1 MRRLITALAWI
12 CALLLIAAPAYA
24 PKAYADEG
32 MWTFDNF
39 PLARVNHDY
48 GLRLTKAW
56 LDHLQHSAVR
66 LSVGCSASLVSGDG
80 LVFSNHHCIIPCE
93 QALTTADHDT
103 VATGFMAAT
112 RPDEKPCPGLTADIL
127 TDISDVTRE
136 MKTPLTGLTGSAFL
150 TALNAQETGLENSA
164 CGDDV
169 RWHCEVVSLYQGG
182 QYRLYKY
189 RRYSDVRL
197 VFAPEFQAAFF
208 GGDPD
213 NFNFPRYA
221 LDCAFL
227 RLYDDGRPVATP
239 EHLVWNPT
247 APATGE
253 PTFVAG
259 DPGMT
264 QRLMTAAQLQT
275 LHDLV
280 LPFRLITLSE
290 LRGRTLRF
298 AEESEARRRHS
309 QDFLFGLE
317 NGFKVYS
324 GQQLALTD
332 PALIPGKAQAEARLK
347 ARLPKALRKTIG
359 DPWGD
364 LAKIQVDYRRLY
376 IPYYFAETALN
387 ASDLFDIARQ
397 IVRAAED
404 RSKPSAERLPEY
416 AASRLPSLKDEL
428 DAIPPVDKALDQMI
442 LEQRLSK
449 AREYLTVD
457 SPLAKLM
464 LGKESPEALAARL
477 ESGTHLDDLKARQ
490 ALWDGGLPAVL
501 ASDDPM
507 IQYALKI
514 DPEARRLRAEF
525 EARVTGPTR
534 IASAKIAQAQFA
546 VYGASIYPDATF
558 TLRLSYGKV
567 AGWTDNGATVAP
579 FTYMK
584 GLYDRA
590 TGQAPFDL
598 APHLAAAEDKFDADT
613 VLDYVTTNDIT
624 GGNSG
629 SPVVNAKGEV
639 IGAAFDG
646 NIHSIG
652 GAFAY
657 DGATNRTVVVSTAA
671 ITVALDKV
679 YDDQPLVRELTGR

>member
-1 MRRLITALAWI
+1 MRPLITLLAWI
-12 CALLLIAAPAYA
+12 CALFLAAVPAH
-24 PKAYADEG
+24 ADEG

-39 PLARVNHDY
+39 PLARVNHEY
-48 GLRLTKAW
+48 GPHLDQAW
-56 LDHLQHSAVR
+56 LDHLQHASVR

-80 LVFSNHHCIIPCE
+80 LVFSNHHCVVPCE
-93 QALTTADHDT
+93 QALTTAEHDL

-112 RPDEKPCPGLTADIL
+112 RPDEKPCPGLSADIL
-127 TDISDVTRE
+127 TDIIDVTPQV
-136 MKTPLTGLTGSAFL
+136 KTPLTGLTGSAFL
-150 TALNAQETGLENSA
+150 RTLNAKEADLEKSA
-164 CGDDV
+164 CGDDPK
-169 RWHCEVVSLYQGG
+169 WHCEVVSLYQGG
-182 QYRLYKY
+182 QYKLYKY

-221 LDCAFL
+221 LDCSFL
-227 RLYDDGRPVATP
+227 RLYDDGRPVTTP
-239 EHLVWNPT
+239 EHLTWNPA
-247 APATGE
+247 APVAGE

-259 DPGMT
+259 NPGTT
-264 QRLMTAAQLQT
+264 QRLLTASQLQT

-280 LPFRLITLSE
+280 LPFRLVTLSE
-290 LRGRTLRF
+290 LRGRTIRF
-298 AEESEARRRHS
+298 AEESEANRRDS

-324 GQQLALTD
+324 GQQLALTE
-332 PALIPGKAQAEARLK
+332 PGLIPGKARDEARLK
-347 ARLPKALRKTIG
+347 ARLPRSLRKTIG
-359 DPWGD
+359 DPWAD
-364 LAKIQVDYRRLY
+364 LTRIQADYRRLY
-376 IPYYFAETALN
+376 TPYYFAETALN
-387 ASDLFDIARQ
+387 ASDLFEVARE

-404 RSKPSAERLPEY
+404 RPKPSAERLPEY
-416 AASRLPSLKDEL
+416 ADSRLAALKHDL
-428 DAIPPVDKALDQMI
+428 DATPPIDKAMDQMI

-457 SPLAKLM
+457 SPLTKLM
-464 LGKESPEALAARL
+464 LGKESPAALSARL
-477 ESGTHLDDLKARQ
+477 VTGTHLDDAKVRQ
-490 ALWDGGLPAVL
+490 ALWDGGLPAVM

-514 DPEARRLRAEF
+514 DPEARRLRTEF
-525 EARVTGPTR
+525 EAKVTGPTR

-546 VYGASIYPDATF
+546 VYGTAIYPDATF

-567 AGWTDNGATVAP
+567 AGWSENGTAVAP

-598 APHLAAAEDKFDADT
+598 APHLAAAQGKYDEDT
-613 VLDYVTTNDIT
+613 VFDYVTTNDIT

-657 DGATNRTVVVSTAA
+657 NGATNRTVVVSTAA

-679 YDDQPLVRELTGR
+679 YGDPTLIKELLER

>member
-1 MRRLITALAWI
+1 VRRLTTALAWI
-12 CALLLIAAPAYA
+12 CALLLAASPAH
-24 PKAYADEG
+24 ADEG
-32 MWTFDNF
+32 MWTFDNV
-39 PLARVNHDY
+39 PLARVNHAY
-48 GLRLTKAW
+48 GLHLDQAW
-56 LDHLQHSAVR
+56 LDHLQHASVR

-80 LVFSNHHCIIPCE
+80 LVFSNHHCVVPCE

-103 VATGFMAAT
+103 VATGYLAAT

-127 TDISDVTRE
+127 TDITDVTKQV
-136 MKTPLTGLTGSAFL
+136 KTPLTGLTGLAFL
-150 TALNAQETGLENSA
+150 KALNAEETGLEKSA
-164 CGDDV
+164 CGDDQK
-169 RWHCEVVSLYQGG
+169 WHCQVVSLYQGG
-182 QYRLYKY
+182 QYKLYKS

-221 LDCAFL
+221 LDCSFL
-227 RLYDDGRPVATP
+227 RLYDDGRPVSTP
-239 EHLVWNPT
+239 EHLTWNPK
-247 APATGE
+247 APAADE

-259 DPGMT
+259 NPGTT
-264 QRLMTAAQLQT
+264 QRLMTASQLQT

-280 LPFRLITLSE
+280 LPFRLVTLSE

-298 AEESEARRRHS
+298 AEESEANRRNS
-309 QDFLFGLE
+309 QDFLFGVE

-332 PALIPGKAQAEARLK
+332 PALIDGKARDEAQLKAQLK
-347 ARLPKALRKTIG
+347 ARLPKSLRKTIG

-364 LAKIQVDYRRLY
+364 LARIQTDYRRLY
-376 IPYYFAETALN
+376 YPYYFAETALN
-387 ASDLFDIARQ
+387 ASDLFEVARQ

-404 RSKPSAERLPEY
+404 RQKPSAERLPEY
-416 AASRLPSLKDEL
+416 ADSRLASLKHEL
-428 DAIPPVDKALDQMI
+428 DAIAPVDKALDQMI

-449 AREYLTVD
+449 AREYLTLD
-457 SPLAKLM
+457 SPLTKLM
-464 LGKESPEALAARL
+464 LAKESPETLAARL
-477 ESGTHLDDLKARQ
+477 ESGTHLDDVKARQ
-490 ALWDGGLPAVL
+490 ALWDGGLPAVM

-514 DPEARRLRAEF
+514 APEARRLRAEF
-525 EARVTGPTR
+525 EAKVIGPTR
-534 IASAKIAQAQFA
+534 IASAKIAQARFA
-546 VYGASIYPDATF
+546 VYGTSIYPDATF

-567 AGWTDNGATVAP
+567 AGWTYEGATVPP

-598 APHLAAAEDKFDADT
+598 APHLAAAEGKYDEDT
-613 VLDYVTTNDIT
+613 VFDYVTTNDIT

-657 DGATNRTVVVSTAA
+657 DGATNRTLVVSTAA

-679 YDDQPLVRELTGR
+679 YNDQPLLKELTGK

>member
-1 MRRLITALAWI
+1 VRTLIPLLAWI
-12 CALLLIAAPAYA
+12 CALFLVAAPAL
-24 PKAYADEG
+24 ADEG

-39 PLARVNHDY
+39 PLARVNHEY
-48 GLRLTKAW
+48 GLHLDQAW
-56 LDHLQHSAVR
+56 LDHLQHASVR

-80 LVFSNHHCIIPCE
+80 LVFSNHHCVMPCE
-93 QALTTADHDT
+93 QALTTAEHDT
-103 VATGFMAAT
+103 VATGFMATT
-112 RPDEKPCPGLTADIL
+112 RPDEKPCPGLSADIL
-127 TDISDVTRE
+127 TDITDVTRQV
-136 MKTPLTGLTGSAFL
+136 KTSLTGLTGSAFL
-150 TALNAQETGLENSA
+150 TVLNATQAGLEKTA
-164 CGDDV
+164 CGDEAK
-169 RWHCEVVSLYQGG
+169 WHCEVVSLYQGG
-182 QYRLYKY
+182 QYKLYKY

-221 LDCAFL
+221 LDCSFL
-227 RLYDDGRPVATP
+227 RLYDDGQPVSTP
-239 EHLVWNPT
+239 EHLIWNSE
-247 APATGE
+247 APADGE

-259 DPGMT
+259 NPGTT
-264 QRLMTAAQLQT
+264 QRLLTASQLQT

-280 LPFRLITLSE
+280 LPLRLVTLSE
-290 LRGRTLRF
+290 LRGRTIRF
-298 AEESEARRRHS
+298 AEESEANRRNS

-332 PALIPGKAQAEARLK
+332 PALIPGKARDEAKLK
-347 ARLPKALRKTIG
+347 ARLPRGLRKTIG
-359 DPWGD
+359 DPWAD
-364 LAKIQVDYRRLY
+364 LTRIQVDYRRLY
-376 IPYYFAETALN
+376 YPYYFAETALN
-387 ASDLFDIARQ
+387 ASDLFEVARE
-397 IVRAAED
+397 IVRAAEE
-404 RSKPSAERLPEY
+404 RPKPSAERLPEY
-416 AASRLPSLKDEL
+416 ADSRLAALKHEL
-428 DAIPPVDKALDQMI
+428 NATPPIDKAMDAMI
-442 LEQRLSK
+442 LEQRLAK

-457 SPLAKLM
+457 SPLTKLM
-464 LGKESPEALAARL
+464 LSKESPQALAARL
-477 ESGTHLDDLKARQ
+477 EAGTHLDDAKVRQ
-490 ALWDGGLPAVL
+490 ALWDGGLPAVM

-507 IQYALKI
+507 IRYALKI
-514 DPEARRLRAEF
+514 DAEARRLRAEF
-525 EARVTGPTR
+525 EAKVTGPTR
-534 IASAKIAQAQFA
+534 IASTKIAQARFA
-546 VYGASIYPDATF
+546 VYGTAIYPDATF

-567 AGWTDNGATVAP
+567 AGWTYQGTTVAP

-598 APHLAAAEDKFDADT
+598 APHLAAAQGKYDEDT
-613 VLDYVTTNDIT
+613 VFDYVTTNDIT

-629 SPVVNAKGEV
+629 SPVVNARGEV

-679 YDDQPLVRELTGR
+679 YGDPALVGELTGK